1 MTELRMNSAI
11 RAMHYGGV
19 RSLESITAIV
29 FHYTANQGTSASA
42 LGNARY
48 FASGSDG
55 RKASAHYIVDE
66 GDVAYEC
73 VPLDRIAWAVGD
85 GSGGTMGKLINN
97 TNSVSIEMVSHTKD
111 GVSFIPEKTM
121 VNAGRLY
128 RMLLKKLPNVKY
140 IARHY
145 DVSRKLCPLP
155 LMDAEKWDAF
165 QKEVREGLDMTK
177 DELLS
182 TKGTGDNPSAWAK
195 EATDWAKKNKIFNG
209 DATGGYGWQQPIT
222 REAMAQVLYHF
233 AKSIAVIEPQ
243 K

>member
-1 MTELRMNSAI
+1 MAELRINDSI
-11 RAMHYGGV
+11 RAKWYGGV
-19 RSLESITAIV
+19 RSIDSITAIV
-29 FHYTANQGTSASA
+29 FHYTANVGMMASA

-48 FASGSDG
+48 FAAGSEG

-85 GSGGTMGKLINN
+85 GNGGTMGKLINN
-97 TNSVSIEMVSHTKD
+97 TNSVSIEMVSRTKD

-121 VNAGRLY
+121 EIAGKLY

-145 DVSRKLCPLP
+145 DVSMKLCPLP
-155 LMDAEKWDAF
+155 LLDAEKWDEF
-165 QKEVREGLDMTK
+165 RKEVTEGLDMTK

-182 TKGTGDNPSAWAK
+182 TKGTGDHPSQWAK
-195 EATDWAKKNKIFNG
+195 PATDWAKENKIFNG
-209 DATGGYGWQQPIT
+209 DATGGYGWQQAIT
-222 REAMAQVLYHF
+222 REAMAQVLYNF
-233 AKSIAVIEPQ
+233 ARAMDKA
-243 K
+243 

>member
-1 MTELRMNSAI
+1 MAELKIDDSV
-11 RAMHYGGV
+11 RAMYYGGV

-29 FHYTANQGTSASA
+29 FHYTANVGMMASA

-48 FASGSDG
+48 FAAGSEG

-73 VPLDRIAWAVGD
+73 VPLDRVAWAVGD
-85 GSGGTMGKLINN
+85 GNGGTMGKLINN

-121 VNAGRLY
+121 VNAGKLY
-128 RMLLKKLPNVKY
+128 RMLLKKLPNVKH

-145 DVSRKLCPLP
+145 DVSMKLCPLP
-155 LMDAEKWDAF
+155 LIDTVKWDAF
-165 QKEVREGLDMTK
+165 RKEVTEGLDMTK
-177 DELLS
+177 DERLS
-182 TKGTGDNPSAWAK
+182 TNGTGDNPSQWAK
-195 EATDWAKKNKIFNG
+195 PATDWAKENKIFNG

-222 REAMAQVLYHF
+222 REAMAQVLYNY
-233 AKSIAVIEPQ
+233 ARAMDKA
-243 K
+243 

>member
-1 MTELRMNSAI
+1 MAELRINDSI
-11 RAMHYGGV
+11 RAKWYGGV
-19 RSLESITAIV
+19 RSLGSITSIV
-29 FHYTANQGTSASA
+29 FHYTANVGMMASA
-42 LGNARY
+42 LGNAKY
-48 FASGSDG
+48 FASGSEG

-85 GSGGTMGKLINN
+85 GSGGTMGKIINN

-121 VNAGRLY
+121 ENAGKLY

-145 DVSRKLCPLP
+145 DVSMKLCPLP
-155 LMDAEKWDAF
+155 LLDAEKWVAF

-182 TKGTGDNPSAWAK
+182 TKGTGDNPSQWAK
-195 EATDWAKKNKIFNG
+195 PATDWAKGNKIFNG

-222 REAMAQVLYHF
+222 REALAQVMYNF
-233 AKSIAVIEPQ
+233 ARVIGMA
-243 K
+243 

>member
-1 MTELRMNSAI
+1 MAELKINDSI
-11 RAMHYGGV
+11 RAKWYGGV
-19 RSLESITAIV
+19 RSLDSVTAIV
-29 FHYTANQGTSASA
+29 FHYTANVGMMASA

-48 FASGSDG
+48 FAAGSEG

-73 VPLDRIAWAVGD
+73 VPLDRVAWAVGD
-85 GSGGTMGKLINN
+85 GNGGTMGKLINN

-121 VNAGRLY
+121 VNAGKLY
-128 RMLLKKLPNVKY
+128 RMLLKKLPNVKH

-145 DVSRKLCPLP
+145 DVSLKLCPLP
-155 LMDAEKWDAF
+155 LIDADKWNAF
-165 QKEVREGLDMTK
+165 RKEVTEGLDMTK

-182 TKGTGDNPSAWAK
+182 TKDTGDKPSQWAK
-195 EATDWAKKNKIFNG
+195 PATDWAKENKIFNG

-222 REAMAQVLYHF
+222 REALAQVMYNF
-233 AKSIAVIEPQ
+233 AKAMG
-243 K
+243 KA

>member
-1 MTELRMNSAI
+1 MAELRINDSILAKW
-11 RAMHYGGV
+11 YGGV
-19 RSLESITAIV
+19 RSLDSITAIV
-29 FHYTANQGTSASA
+29 FHYTANVGMMASA

-48 FASGSDG
+48 FAAGSEG

-66 GDVAYEC
+66 GDIAYEC
-73 VPLDRIAWAVGD
+73 VPLDRVAWAVGD
-85 GSGGTMGKLINN
+85 GNGGTMGKLINN

-121 VNAGRLY
+121 ENAGKLY

-145 DVSRKLCPLP
+145 DVSMKLCPLP
-155 LMDAEKWDAF
+155 LIDAGKWDAF
-165 QKEVREGLDMTK
+165 RKEVTEGLDMTK

-182 TKGTGDNPSAWAK
+182 TNGTGDHPSQWAK
-195 EATDWAKKNKIFNG
+195 PATDWAKENKIFNG

-222 REAMAQVLYHF
+222 REALAQVLYNY
-233 AKSIAVIEPQ
+233 AKAMD
-243 K
+243 KA

>member
-1 MTELRMNSAI
+1 MAELRINDSI
-11 RAMHYGGV
+11 RAKWYGGV

-29 FHYTANQGTSASA
+29 FHYTANVGMMASA
-42 LGNARY
+42 LGNAKY
-48 FASGSDG
+48 FASGSEG

-121 VNAGRLY
+121 INAGKLY

-145 DVSRKLCPLP
+145 DVSLKLCPLP
-155 LMDAEKWDAF
+155 LIEADKWNAF
-165 QKEVREGLDMTK
+165 QKEVREGMDMTK

-182 TKGTGDNPSAWAK
+182 TKDTGDKPSEWAK
-195 EATDWAKKNKIFNG
+195 PATDWAKENKIFNG
-209 DATGGYGWQQPIT
+209 DGDGNFGWQKPIT
-222 REAMAQVLYHF
+222 REAMAQVMYNF
-233 AKSIAVIEPQ
+233 AKAMG
-243 K
+243 KA